1 MSRLIAERC
10 DLLVT
15 EHDAEKTIGNL
26 EQYSL
31 SAISALAERAVAAL
45 VPR

>member
-15 EHDAEKTIGNL
+15 EHDAEKTIDVER
-26 EQYSL
+26 EQSSVEL
-31 SAISALAERAVAAL
+31 MSS
-45 VPR
+45 